1 MTPDKKLDNMLSS
14 LTPPTPG
21 AALKGRILADFRAEQ
36 QRFSWRGLPNI
47 LWPFGP
53 IWQPVAALVLVAVLG
68 MNVTLPTG
76 YDAQTTQLAEAD
88 FSALVLGRAY
98 TAEIETGE
106 TL

>member
-21 AALKGRILADFRAEQ
+21 AALQGRILAEFQAEQ
-36 QRFSWRGLPNI
+36 QRFSWRGLAQI

-53 IWQPVAALVLVAVLG
+53 IWQPVAALAMVAVLG
-68 MNVTLPTG
+68 LNANIPAS
-76 YDAQTTQLAEAD
+76 YDDQTTQLAEAD
-88 FSALVLGRAY
+88 FSDLVLGRAY
-98 TAEIETGE
+98 LGDIETGE